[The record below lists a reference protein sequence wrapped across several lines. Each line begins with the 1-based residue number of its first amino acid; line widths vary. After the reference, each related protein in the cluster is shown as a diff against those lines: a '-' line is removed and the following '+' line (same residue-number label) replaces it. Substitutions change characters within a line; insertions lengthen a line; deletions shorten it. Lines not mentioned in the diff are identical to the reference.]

1 MPNHYHVLVRIS
13 APNLGLMM
21 RRLNGAYAWRFNK
34 IYGRRGYLFMDRYK
48 SLAAQ
53 TKLYFKELVA
63 YIHLNPVRAGLVP
76 SLEQL
81 LQYPWSSHRDYLGK
95 PRHSWL
101 YAREG
106 VRHFAGNPGDRLRAY
121 VAFLEGRLECEGTL
135 PSWVHDSDGSPPAE
149 DRVAGDPEFIRAALE
164 RERGLREHRKALRAR
179 GIGMD
184 EVAERVA
191 LALRVDPQQMKR
203 RSRHG
208 LLSQARALTAYLAR
222 QELGLSLREI
232 GDYLDL
238 SAPATSL
245 AASRGEAL
253 AVKGGDKIK
262 L

>member
-1 MPNHYHVLVRIS
+1 
-13 APNLGLMM
+13 M
-21 RRLNGAYAWRFNK
+21 RRLNRAYARRFNK
-34 IYGRRGYLFMDRYK
+34 IHGRRGYPIMDRYK
-48 SLAAQ
+48 WLAAQ
-53 TKLYFKELVA
+53 TKIYFRDLVA
-63 YIHLNPVRAGLVP
+63 CIHLNPVRAGLVP

-81 LQYPWSSHRDYLGK
+81 LRYPWCSYCDYFGK
-95 PRHSWL
+95 PRPPWL
-101 YAREG
+101 FSREG
-106 VRHFAGNPGDRLRAY
+106 VRHSAGNPGDRRGAY
-121 VAFLEGRLECEGTL
+121 VAFLEGRLQCERTL
-135 PSWVHDSDGSPPAE
+135 SPWMHTSDGNPSAE

-164 RERGLREHRKALRAR
+164 RERGLGEHRKALWAR

-184 EVAERVA
+184 EVAEQVA

-222 QELGLSLREI
+222 RELGFSLREI
-232 GDYLDL
+232 GGDYLDL

-253 AVKGGDKIK
+253 AV